1 MQISQLGEARLAD
14 MFRPLSQN
22 VQHHTKGERWIVYV
36 VFLCAVSGRSEEEE
50 AQLQQRGSLR
60 GGVGR

>member
-22 VQHHTKGERWIVYV
+22 VQHHTKGER
-36 VFLCAVSGRSEEEE
+36 
-50 AQLQQRGSLR
+50 
-60 GGVGR
+60 